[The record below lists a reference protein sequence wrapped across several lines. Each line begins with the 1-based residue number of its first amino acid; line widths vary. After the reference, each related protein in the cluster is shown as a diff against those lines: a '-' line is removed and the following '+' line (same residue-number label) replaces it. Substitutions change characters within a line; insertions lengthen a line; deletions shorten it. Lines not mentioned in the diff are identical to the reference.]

1 MLRQPSESKFTH
13 LYVKINQDEYNP
25 IVFMTFY
32 FDFKW
37 LFVNVKV
44 VI

>member
-1 MLRQPSESKFTH
+1 MLRQQGESKFTY
-13 LYVKINQDEYNP
+13 LYVKINQDEYIP
-25 IVFMTFY
+25 IFLMTLY